1 HLQEHCLRSR
11 LRLFLL
17 TMASLDAGGIV
28 TSGGVRFLG
37 QRRSYWRLLIRGA
50 ALLMVTLG
58 IYRFWL
64 VTDVRRFL
72 WSNTEIAG
80 EPLEYT
86 GTALELLLGFL
97 VAIALLI
104 PIYAGFFLA
113 ALDLGLLGKLSGLL
127 AFAALGVLGQ
137 YAIYRARRYRL
148 TRTIYRGLRFH
159 QSGSAWSY
167 AIRATLWWIATIGTL
182 GLAYPFQMASL
193 ERYKMRN
200 TFYGDLAGRFEASGF
215 ALLLRGLPMWLL
227 FFAPLA
233 LAIRGF
239 VGIDWQ
245 ALIDAIAQGGDDV
258 MSKIEGGNPG
268 LGSAIVFAMLM
279 GGTSIVLGALLYP
292 AFQAL
297 ILRWWSSGLRFGG
310 LEVRSRLRTRDVY
323 GAYARFVGY
332 ASLFSIAMGIIGTIV
347 LFMAG
352 VVVGAALDTAEQI
365 TATLLLLV
373 AYVITALGFSTIY
386 RATVQLSLWQLG
398 MESLELSGLSEL
410 EKVKAAGRPSSALG
424 EGLADAL
431 NVGGY

>member
-1 HLQEHCLRSR
+1 
-11 LRLFLL
+11 
-17 TMASLDAGGIV
+17 MASLDVGGIA

-50 ALLMVTLG
+50 ALLMITLG

-80 EPLEYT
+80 EALEYT

-104 PIYAGFFLA
+104 PVYVAFFLA
-113 ALDLGLLGKLSGLL
+113 ALDLGLLGKLSGVL

-159 QSGSAWSY
+159 QTGSAWSY
-167 AIRATLWWIATIGTL
+167 AFRATLWWIVTVLTV
-182 GLAYPFQMASL
+182 GLAYPFQIASL
-193 ERYKMRN
+193 ERYKMKN
-200 TFYGDLAGRFEASGF
+200 TFYGDLGGRFEGSGP
-215 ALLLRGLPMWLL
+215 ALFFRGLPMWLL

-239 VGIDWQ
+239 VGLDWQ

-268 LGSAIVFAMLM
+268 LGSAITFAMLM
-279 GGTSIVLGALLYP
+279 GGVSVAVAAVLYP
-292 AFQAL
+292 AYQAL
-297 ILRWWSSGLRFGG
+297 TLRWWSSGLRFGAID
-310 LEVRSRLRTRDVY
+310 VRSHVRTRDIY
-323 GAYARFVGY
+323 RAYARFLGY
-332 ASLFSIAMGIIGTIV
+332 ASLFSIAMGIFGGIV
-347 LFMAG
+347 FFIAG
-352 VVVGAALDTAEQI
+352 AVVNVTTFETADQI
-365 TATLLLLV
+365 AVTLLLLG
-373 AYVITALGFSTIY
+373 AYVVAALGFSTVY
-386 RATVQLSLWQLG
+386 RATVQLSVWQLG
-398 MESLELSGLSEL
+398 MESLELSGLSAL
-410 EKVKAAGRPSSALG
+410 EKVKAGGRASSALG

>member
-1 HLQEHCLRSR
+1 
-11 LRLFLL
+11 
-17 TMASLDAGGIV
+17 MASLDAGGIV

-86 GTALELLLGFL
+86 GTALELLIGFL

-167 AIRATLWWIATIGTL
+167 AIRATLWWVATIVTL

-310 LEVRSRLRTRDVY
+310 LEVRSPLRTRDVY

-352 VVVGAALDTAEQI
+352 AVVGAALDTAEQI

>member
-1 HLQEHCLRSR
+1 
-11 LRLFLL
+11 
-17 TMASLDAGGIV
+17 MASLDAGGIV

-167 AIRATLWWIATIGTL
+167 AIRATLWWIATIVTL

-352 VVVGAALDTAEQI
+352 AVVGAALDTAEQI

-386 RATVQLSLWQLG
+386 RATVQLSLWQLCV
-398 MESLELSGLSEL
+398 ESLELSGLSEL